1 VIGNEDRERENE
13 ERKPR
18 RINKRIDPSKEKTE
32 NQS

>member
-1 VIGNEDRERENE
+1 MIAKEDRERENE
-13 ERKPR
+13 ERQSR